1 MIFDDFLPDFSL
13 VVLKD
18 LKHIYIE
25 VRKILYDEVSAADV
39 LTTFEMF
46 LYKHWKIHI
55 RIQSGWSEVTIN
67 FKHVLKEF

>member
-1 MIFDDFLPDFSL
+1 MIFDDDFFPDFSF

-25 VRKILYDEVSAADV
+25 VRKILYEVSAADV

-46 LYKHWKIHI
+46 LYKH
-55 RIQSGWSEVTIN
+55 
-67 FKHVLKEF
+67 